1 MSLFWFFVFVTI
13 STLLLS
19 IAATHLAVLIARM
32 GAFMAGNLESL
43 TFTIVDWLLPG
54 VCIGLFFFA
63 KFAFEMANLW

>member
-1 MSLFWFFVFVTI
+1 MSLFWFFLFVTI

-19 IAATHLAVLIARM
+19 IAATHLAMLIARM
-32 GAFMAGNLESL
+32 GAFIAGNLKSL
-43 TFTIVDWLLPG
+43 SFTAADWLFPG